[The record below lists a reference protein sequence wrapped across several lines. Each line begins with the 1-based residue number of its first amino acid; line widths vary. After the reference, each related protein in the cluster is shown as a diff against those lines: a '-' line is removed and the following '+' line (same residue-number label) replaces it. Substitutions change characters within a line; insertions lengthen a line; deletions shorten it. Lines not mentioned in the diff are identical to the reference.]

1 MQNSENKLKN
11 KKINFGIVVFPGT
24 WSDVDCYNVVT
35 NVLHQSA
42 KYVLH
47 KDTDLS
53 EFDCIILPGGFSY
66 GDYLRTGAI
75 AKFSPVMN
83 SLKDFAESGKL
94 ILGICNG
101 FQILCESGLLPGTL
115 IRNNNLKFKC
125 SWENLRV
132 ENINS
137 PFTNSCLENE
147 IIKIPIS
154 HGEGNYFADSQTLQE
169 LNKNNQ
175 IIFKYSSPS
184 GEISNIYNPNGS
196 LENIAGISNKN
207 GNVLGMLPHPE
218 RCCEKILGGTDG
230 KKIFTSILTQLA
242 TS

>member
-1 MQNSENKLKN
+1 
-11 KKINFGIVVFPGT
+11 
-24 WSDVDCYNVVT
+24 
-35 NVLHQSA
+35 
-42 KYVLH
+42 
-47 KDTDLS
+47 
-53 EFDCIILPGGFSY
+53 
-66 GDYLRTGAI
+66 
-75 AKFSPVMN
+75 MN

-207 GNVLGMLPHPE
+207 GNVLGMMPHPE

>member
-1 MQNSENKLKN
+1 MCIRDS
-11 KKINFGIVVFPGT
+11 
-24 WSDVDCYNVVT
+24 CYNVVT

-42 KYVLH
+42 KYVWH

-207 GNVLGMLPHPE
+207 GNVLGMMPHPE